1 MSFISRFARQAIL
14 AAALST
20 IGASGIA
27 AQTYEVGPSL
37 ETCSDASYDKSREAG
52 IVIGIAEAPPYS
64 SIDPKTGEATGIDV
78 EINKA
83 VLDWMQVKNVRY
95 EVMPFNSI
103 IPSLLSKRI
112 DMIGTNIHVTP
123 DREKVITF
131 SGPVW
136 WYGPAIVVKA
146 GNPLGIKGFDDLK
159 EKKVGVILGSAA
171 DEYIRKIGA
180 QAEPFQAHAEE
191 FASLL
196 QGRVDA
202 LLEDDAE
209 FINFK
214 SKNPDAPLEMVAGV
228 VLPEDLLKQGYGYA
242 RYGFRKEDCSL
253 RAMYSQ
259 GIAEMRGAGA
269 VSTVLKEHGYGDR
282 NLFVF
287 PVGE

>member
-1 MSFISRFARQAIL
+1 MSFISRFARRTIL
-14 AAALST
+14 AAAFST
-20 IGASGIA
+20 LGAAGIA
-27 AQTYEVGPSL
+27 AQTYELAPSP
-37 ETCSDASYDKSREAG
+37 ETCSDASYDKSRAAG

-64 SIDPKTGEATGIDV
+64 SVDPQTGEASGIDA

-83 VLDWMQVKNVRY
+83 VLDWMQVKQVRY
-95 EVMPFNSI
+95 EVMPFNSL

-123 DREKVITF
+123 DREKVIAF

-146 GNPLGIKGFDDLK
+146 GNPLGIKSFDDLK
-159 EKKVGVILGSAA
+159 SKKVGVILGSAA

-180 QAEPFQAHAEE
+180 NAEPFQAHAEE

-214 SKNPDAPLEMVAGV
+214 RKSPDAALEMVAGV
-228 VLPEDLLKQGYGYA
+228 ALPEDLLKQGYGYA

-253 RAMYSQ
+253 RSLYSQ
-259 GIAEMRGAGA
+259 GVAEARGAGA
-269 VSTVLKEHGYGDR
+269 VSAVLKDHGYGGR

-287 PVGE
+287 PVSE

>member
-1 MSFISRFARQAIL
+1 MSFISRFASRTI
-14 AAALST
+14 AAAL
-20 IGASGIA
+20 IA
-27 AQTYEVGPSL
+27 VGGSSLATAQTYEIAPSL
-37 ETCSDASYDKSREAG
+37 EACSDASYKKARSEG

-83 VLDWMQVKNVRY
+83 VLDWMQIEKVRY

-103 IPSLLSKRI
+103 IPSLLSKRV
-112 DMIGTNIHVTP
+112 DMIGVNIHVTP
-123 DREKVITF
+123 DREKVIAF

-171 DEYIRKIGA
+171 DEYVRKIGA
-180 QAEPFQAHAEE
+180 NAEPFQAHAEE

-209 FINFK
+209 FISFK
-214 SKNPDAPLEMVAGV
+214 RKSPDAPLEMVAGV
-228 VLPEDLLKQGYGYA
+228 ALPEDLLKQGYGYA

-253 RAMYSQ
+253 RSLYSQ
-259 GIAEMRGAGA
+259 GVAEVRGAGA
-269 VSTVLKEHGYGDR
+269 VSTVLKSHGFGDR

>member
-1 MSFISRFARQAIL
+1 MSFISRFIRPAIL
-14 AAALST
+14 AAA
-20 IGASGIA
+20 IA
-27 AQTYEVGPSL
+27 AGGSSLATAQVFEVAASA
-37 ETCSDASYDKSREAG
+37 EACADASYEKARSEG

-64 SIDPKTGEATGIDV
+64 SLDQQSGQASGIDV

-123 DREKVITF
+123 DREKVLAF

-146 GNPLGIKGFDDLK
+146 GNPLGIKSFDDLK
-159 EKKVGVILGSAA
+159 SKKVGVILGSAA
-171 DEYIRKIGA
+171 DEYIRKIGGN
-180 QAEPFQAHAEE
+180 AEPFQAHAEE

-214 SKNPDAPLEMVAGV
+214 RKSPDAPLEMVAGV

-253 RAMYSQ
+253 RSLYSQ
-259 GIAEMRGAGA
+259 GVAEARGAGS
-269 VSTVLKEHGYGDR
+269 VSTVLKQHGYGDR